1 MASIPAE
8 TEAFFR
14 GDSLR
19 IRVFLDKYA
28 LKGEQGELLERVPP
42 EMWRRIARE
51 IASVEPDREGWEERF
66 YWLLEDFRFIPGGRI
81 MFGAGQPRR
90 ATLFNCFPSGTR
102 VLTKEGFKPIERI
115 APGEEVLTHKDRFRR
130 VICSI
135 SREVEEPLRIVKL
148 WYLGDQPL
156 IATGDHRFL
165 CFDGRKVDWIMAK
178 DLTPQHYVKVGRIK
192 ETLLLPEIDIADYVG
207 SEVLED
213 EEEQL
218 YTATSFVG
226 GNGAIGV
233 RESKRLSRKIPLD
246 ERFGLWLG
254 YFMAEGGVTAHSVYF
269 TFSKDEETEA
279 ETVAALTQELFGIEA
294 LIQRRRHQ
302 EGHWL
307 RVNVHSNL
315 LAEFIKG
322 FFQGATHGHER
333 RLPSWF
339 LLAPQR
345 VQKAFI
351 SGLFLGDGV
360 IKDDS
365 IGLFLANPELVR
377 QVYLI
382 LLRLG
387 VVASL
392 RWEGILRYTRHRG
405 MWIHLGIQ
413 RYVEAVKAWMEGDWE
428 YEVGLEEVPF
438 NYFYKVVNGD
448 LFLKV
453 KSVGWTRPRRERVYD
468 LSVEEDS
475 SFVAEFAVAHNCY
488 VIPIREDSIEGIFD
502 WCREA
507 ARTYSYGGGAGVDI
521 SILRP
526 RGTPVN
532 NAAIYSSGAVSFMDL
547 LSTTT
552 GTIGQAGRRGALMIT
567 MRVDHPDILDFLGVK
582 RDPSKVT
589 SANISVR
596 VSDAFMEAV
605 ERDGDFTLW
614 YESEAVPRVER
625 RVRAR
630 ELWGKLIQAAWES
643 AEPGVIFWDTV
654 KRESTTEYGGMEV
667 FTTNPCS
674 EITLEPY
681 GCCDLGSI
689 NLSAFVKDEFTPQA
703 HVDWEGLER
712 ALRYGVRF
720 LDDVL
725 DYGADRH
732 PLPQQRE
739 ASLRSR
745 RIGLGFTGLGDFLIK
760 LGMKYDTEEAIG
772 FVDRLFERIK
782 HITYEESVALA
793 REKGPFPA
801 FDPKRHFQSPFIQ
814 RLDPALQ
821 KELKEHGLRN
831 AALLTVPPVGSG
843 SALAGVSSGIEPLF
857 SLSYVRRSESLGQE
871 EFHVLHPL
879 VRAYLER
886 KGLKEDELSALP
898 PEFVTA
904 HQIAPE
910 MRIKMQ
916 AAIQKH
922 IDHAISST
930 VNLPKE
936 ATPQDVERIYLEA
949 WRQGCKGVT
958 VYREGSRRGIML
970 TEREAEAARAQEQE
984 REEEPLRQQAR
995 LPRSR
1000 PKVVK
1005 GKTYNFKTEMGSL
1018 FVTVNEDE
1026 HGPFEVFVQLGK
1038 SGSASMA
1045 FTEAIGRLISLAL
1058 RSGIKPSAIID
1069 QLQLIRGSRLIIQED
1084 GQVVFSVPDA
1094 IAKALAEYLKGG
1106 EQLKLIE
1113 NHGPPPLKLLPTTKE
1128 PKEDGKKE
1136 LDLCPMCGGVLLFTG
1151 GCYLCQ
1157 DCGYTRCD

>member
-1 MASIPAE
+1 MAEPGVEQNVTGIPAE
-8 TEAFFR
+8 TARFFR
-14 GDSLR
+14 GDELR

-28 LKGEQGELLERVPP
+28 LKGERGELLERVPP

-51 IASVEPDREGWEERF
+51 VATVEREREEWEERF
-66 YWLLEDFRFIPGGRI
+66 YWLLEEFRFIPGGRI

-165 CFDGRKVDWIMAK
+165 CFDGRKVDWVMAK

-192 ETLLLPEIDIADYVG
+192 ETLLLPEIDVADYVG

-218 YTATSFVG
+218 YIATSFVG

-254 YFMAEGGVTAHSVYF
+254 YFMAEGGVTDHSVYF
-269 TFSKDEETEA
+269 TFSKDEEVDAEA
-279 ETVAALTQELFGIEA
+279 VAALTQELFNIEA

-302 EGHWL
+302 EGRWL

-322 FFQGATHGHER
+322 FFQGATHDHER

-339 LLAPQR
+339 LLAPKR
-345 VQKAFI
+345 IQKAFI

-405 MWIHLGIQ
+405 MWIHLGTQ
-413 RYVEAVKAWMEGDWE
+413 RYVEAVKAWIEGDWE

-448 LFLKV
+448 LFIKV

-532 NAAIYSSGAVSFMDL
+532 NAAIYASGAVSFMDL

-552 GTIGQAGRRGALMIT
+552 GTIGQCLARGTKVLTQEGWCPIETLRVGRQVWTHLGWKPVTFIFPKRRQMVLRLTTKRGYQIMASYDHKFAVPSPEGLALKPLQELEEGDRIVLLRGSGLPRHEYMPLQRVDYERDPCNGSNRLRKIRQPEALTPELAYLLGYYFGNGSTYLKTGGRGIKGVEFSFSVSDRKPEILRRLKNGLASIFGIEPNIKRGAGALWKIVFHSKWLYFFLQANSLLKTYAEQVRIPEAIQSSPDEVLAAFLAGYFDADGYASGAKKGYVYSTTSPTMAADLRRELFRLGIVIKTTREERENEGWQDLYQIAVVGASAQRRFVSTVGRYSVKVQEIEHVSKRDAILTPFTSRILGIHYNRSPYIPDPSQQLSVATLERYITETEVDLEGADLFVQDKIAHLEPLGEEETYDIEVAGAHMFVAEGFYASNSGRRGALMIT
-567 MRVDHPDILDFLGVK
+567 ISVDHPDVMDFIEIK
-582 RDPSKVT
+582 SDPERRKVRF
-589 SANISVR
+589 ANISVR
-596 VSDAFMEAV
+596 VTDEFMKAV
-605 ERDGDFTLW
+605 ERDENF
-614 YESEAVPRVER
+614 R
-625 RVRAR
+625 
-630 ELWGKLIQAAWES
+630 
-643 AEPGVIFWDTV
+643 
-654 KRESTTEYGGMEV
+654 
-667 FTTNPCS
+667 
-674 EITLEPY
+674 
-681 GCCDLGSI
+681 
-689 NLSAFVKDEFTPQA
+689 
-703 HVDWEGLER
+703 
-712 ALRYGVRF
+712 LRYENEVIGKVEKE
-720 LDDVL
+720 V
-725 DYGADRH
+725 
-732 PLPQQRE
+732 
-739 ASLRSR
+739 RSR
-745 RIGLGFTGLGDFLIK
+745 EIW
-760 LGMKYDTEEAIG
+760 E
-772 FVDRLFERIK
+772 
-782 HITYEESVALA
+782 
-793 REKGPFPA
+793 
-801 FDPKRHFQSPFIQ
+801 
-814 RLDPALQ
+814 
-821 KELKEHGLRN
+821 
-831 AALLTVPPVGSG
+831 
-843 SALAGVSSGIEPLF
+843 
-857 SLSYVRRSESLGQE
+857 
-871 EFHVLHPL
+871 
-879 VRAYLER
+879 
-886 KGLKEDELSALP
+886 
-898 PEFVTA
+898 
-904 HQIAPE
+904 
-910 MRIKMQ
+910 
-916 AAIQKH
+916 
-922 IDHAISST
+922 
-930 VNLPKE
+930 
-936 ATPQDVERIYLEA
+936 
-949 WRQGCKGVT
+949 
-958 VYREGSRRGIML
+958 
-970 TEREAEAARAQEQE
+970 
-984 REEEPLRQQAR
+984 
-995 LPRSR
+995 
-1000 PKVVK
+1000 
-1005 GKTYNFKTEMGSL
+1005 
-1018 FVTVNEDE
+1018 
-1026 HGPFEVFVQLGK
+1026 
-1038 SGSASMA
+1038 
-1045 FTEAIGRLISLAL
+1045 
-1058 RSGIKPSAIID
+1058 
-1069 QLQLIRGSRLIIQED
+1069 
-1084 GQVVFSVPDA
+1084 
-1094 IAKALAEYLKGG
+1094 
-1106 EQLKLIE
+1106 
-1113 NHGPPPLKLLPTTKE
+1113 
-1128 PKEDGKKE
+1128 
-1136 LDLCPMCGGVLLFTG
+1136 
-1151 GCYLCQ
+1151 
-1157 DCGYTRCD
+1157 